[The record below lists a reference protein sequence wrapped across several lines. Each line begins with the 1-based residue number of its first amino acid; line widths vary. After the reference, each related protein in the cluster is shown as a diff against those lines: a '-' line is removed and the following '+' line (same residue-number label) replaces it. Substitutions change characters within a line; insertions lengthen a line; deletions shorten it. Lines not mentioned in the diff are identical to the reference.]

1 MKAWQSLM
9 KAPLRRA
16 PLAFA
21 AAVLA
26 GLTLLAISELAY
38 RHSSRTMETLGG
50 YATARLNV
58 DRILKR
64 VLEAESGQRGYL
76 LTGRA
81 EYLAPMRAAS
91 REVEQRLGELE
102 AHYYGDAQLTAAVRE
117 LEGVVRIRLSEIETV
132 LELHEE
138 GRQESWKALL
148 DAGIGQE
155 RMEQVARITARLSEL
170 ESARIAASRKT
181 VFDTLFLSRAGVLA
195 MTAISLFAL
204 FLYLRQSLA
213 LDEQREENRRQ
224 ALAER
229 DRLEQEVRRRTRQL
243 TGLAQHLQTVR
254 EDERSRL
261 ARELHDELGA
271 LLTAAKLDA
280 ARIRSRLGSSAPE
293 ALERLAHL
301 VETLNQGI
309 ALKRRI
315 IEDLHPSSLT
325 NLGLAAALE
334 VLARE
339 FGERAGIAVRC
350 AAQPVPLAP
359 ADQLTAYRLVQEAL
373 TNVARHAQASTV
385 DISLA
390 ARGDRVEIEVRDDG
404 RGFDAALQPE
414 SAHGLTGMRYR
425 VEAAGGELEIDSA
438 RGRGTRI
445 RARLPASAAPTG
457 DADGDAAGASD
468 PTA

>member
-1 MKAWQSLM
+1 MKAWQSLT
-9 KAPLRRA
+9 KAPLRRG
-16 PLAFA
+16 PIAFA

-38 RHSSRTMETLGG
+38 RHSSHTMQTLGS
-50 YATARLNV
+50 YAEARLNV
-58 DRILKR
+58 DRILKQ
-64 VLEAESGQRGYL
+64 VLAAESGQRGYL
-76 LTGRA
+76 LTGRE
-81 EYLAPMRAAS
+81 EYLVPLRSAS

-102 AHYYGDAQLTAAVRE
+102 AHYYGDAALTAAVRE
-117 LEGVVRIRLSEIETV
+117 LEGQLRTRLSEIETV
-132 LELHEE
+132 LQLHRE
-138 GRQESWKALL
+138 GREESWKALL
-148 DAGIGQE
+148 DAGIGRE
-155 RMEQVARITARLSEL
+155 RMEQVAQTTARLFEL

-181 VFDTLFLSRAGVLA
+181 VFDTLFLSRAGILA
-195 MTAISLFAL
+195 MTAISLLAL

-213 LDEQREENRRQ
+213 LEAQREENRRQ
-224 ALAER
+224 VVAER
-229 DRLEQEVRRRTRQL
+229 DRLEKEVRRRTRQL

-254 EDERSRL
+254 EDERARL

-280 ARIRSRLGSSAPE
+280 ARIRSRLGSGAPE

-325 NLGLAAALE
+325 NLGLAASLE

-339 FGERAGIAVRC
+339 FGERAGITVRC
-350 AAQPVPLAP
+350 SAEPAPLRP

-373 TNVARHAQASTV
+373 TNVARHAQARTVEIALST
-385 DISLA
+385 
-390 ARGDRVEIEVRDDG
+390 RGDRVELEVRDDG
-404 RGFDAALQPE
+404 RGFDTEGQPE

-425 VEAAGGELEIDSA
+425 VEAAGGELSIDA
-438 RGRGTRI
+438 APGRGTRI
-445 RARLPASAAPTG
+445 RAWLPAAPASAEP
-457 DADGDAAGASD
+457 DGPAG
-468 PTA
+468 

>member
-9 KAPLRRA
+9 QALLRRA

-26 GLTLLAISELAY
+26 GLTLLAISEFAY

-50 YATARLNV
+50 YGAARVNV
-58 DRILKR
+58 ERILKR

-81 EYLAPMRAAS
+81 EYLAPLRTAS
-91 REVEQRLGELE
+91 REVEQRIGELE
-102 AHYYGDAQLTAAVRE
+102 AHYYGDAQLTAAVRD
-117 LEGVVRIRLSEIETV
+117 LEDQVRMRLSEIETV
-132 LELHEE
+132 LQLREE
-138 GRQESWKALL
+138 GRDESWKALL
-148 DAGIGQE
+148 DAGIGRE
-155 RMEQVARITARLSEL
+155 RMEQVARITTRLFEL
-170 ESARIAASRKT
+170 ESARIAEGRKT
-181 VFDTLFLSRAGVLA
+181 VFDTLFLNRAGVLA
-195 MTAISLFAL
+195 MTAISLLAL

-213 LDEQREENRRQ
+213 LEAQREENRRQ

-229 DRLEQEVRRRTRQL
+229 DRLEVEVRRRTRQL
-243 TGLAQHLQTVR
+243 TGLTQHLQTVR

-280 ARIRSRLGSSAPE
+280 ARIRSRLGSGAPE

-325 NLGLAAALE
+325 NLGLVPALE

-339 FGERAGIAVRC
+339 FGERAGIAINC
-350 AAQPVPLAP
+350 AAEPVQLKP
-359 ADQLTAYRLVQEAL
+359 ADQLTAFRLVQEAL
-373 TNVARHAQASTV
+373 TNVARHAHAKTV

-390 ARGDRVEIEVRDDG
+390 ARGARVELEVHDDG
-404 RGFDAALQPE
+404 RGFDTARQPE

-425 VEAAGGELEIDSA
+425 VEASGGELDIVSA
-438 RGRGTRI
+438 PGRGTRI
-445 RARLPASAAPTG
+445 RAWLPAGPDDAEAARAET
-457 DADGDAAGASD
+457 
-468 PTA
+468 